1 MVQVRKSLS
10 ENMQQMAEN
19 VRAVDERIAKLQAQ
33 R

>member
-1 MVQVRKSLS
+1 MMQVRKSLS

-19 VRAVDERIAKLQAQ
+19 VRAVDERIAKLQQ